1 VAILAKSITQ
11 SQMNWRYA
19 SQSRGDVAA
28 HRAGSTCSSNLAVCK
43 KTGILDRIIH
53 CVHRIELR
61 RRIDAKNPPK
71 EPER

>member
-1 VAILAKSITQ
+1 MAPRWFATVRLTP
-11 SQMNWRYA
+11 
-19 SQSRGDVAA
+19 
-28 HRAGSTCSSNLAVCK
+28 LFCK

-53 CVHRIELR
+53 RAHRIELR